1 MIKIYNK
8 VIISCIQHKMNFRLK
23 NLTIFKIKKRV
34 DAKNIYLTVI
44 LGLTVLELYNLLP
57 PYLTIAVNLPFL
69 VNLVILK
76 VA

>member
-44 LGLTVLELYNLLP
+44 LGLTVLEL
-57 PYLTIAVNLPFL
+57 
-69 VNLVILK
+69 
-76 VA
+76 

>member
-23 NLTIFKIKKRV
+23 NLTIFKIKKKRV

-44 LGLTVLELYNLLP
+44 LGLTVLEL
-57 PYLTIAVNLPFL
+57 
-69 VNLVILK
+69 
-76 VA
+76 